1 MDRLYRSRT
10 DRMFAGVAAG
20 VAERL
25 EADPALVRIA
35 WAVLVFVTGGF
46 ALLVYIIMAFVVP
59 EGPPPGVTWAAGR
72 ASAGTDAAPPSA
84 DAPTGEAPTGEAP
97 TGSPGAWSPAPGR
110 PVGRG
115 GTAIVFGLILVLVGS
130 ALLLDRLLPSIDMG
144 DVWPV
149 IIIVLGAAILVG
161 SVRRGN

>member
-1 MDRLYRSRT
+1 
-10 DRMFAGVAAG
+10 MFAGVAAG

-72 ASAGTDAAPPSA
+72 APAGTDAAPPSGDVPA
-84 DAPTGEAPTGEAP
+84 GEAS

-130 ALLLDRLLPSIDMG
+130 ALLLDRLVPSIDMG
-144 DVWPV
+144 DIWPV

-161 SVRRGN
+161 SVRRG

>member
-10 DRMFAGVAAG
+10 DRMFAGVAGG

-59 EGPPPGVTWAAGR
+59 EGPPPGYAAAVRQAGLDP
-72 ASAGTDAAPPSA
+72 AGGEAADGSAFPGPAAPPGPA
-84 DAPTGEAPTGEAP
+84 
-97 TGSPGAWSPAPGR
+97 AWTPAPQR
-110 PVGRG
+110 PVSRG
-115 GTAIVFGLILVLVGS
+115 GTTIVFGLILVLVGS
-130 ALLLDRLLPSIDMG
+130 ALLLDRLVPSIDMG

-149 IIIVLGAAILVG
+149 VIIVLGAAILVG
-161 SVRRGN
+161 SVRRGD

>member
-10 DRMFAGVAAG
+10 DRMFAGVAGG

-59 EGPPPGVTWAAGR
+59 EGPPPGYAAP
-72 ASAGTDAAPPSA
+72 ASAAA
-84 DAPTGEAPTGEAP
+84 D
-97 TGSPGAWSPAPGR
+97 GSPSGPAAWSPSPAR

-115 GTAIVFGLILVLVGS
+115 GTTIVFGLILVLVGS
-130 ALLLDRLLPSIDMG
+130 ALLLDRLVPSIDMG
-144 DVWPV
+144 DVWPIV
-149 IIIVLGAAILVG
+149 IIVLGAAILVG
-161 SVRRGN
+161 SVRRGD

>member
-59 EGPPPGVTWAAGR
+59 EGPPPGYVAATGQG
-72 ASAGTDAAPPSA
+72 AVGATPSDPSGSTAA
-84 DAPTGEAPTGEAP
+84 D
-97 TGSPGAWSPAPGR
+97 GSPSGPAAWTPPPAR

-115 GTAIVFGLILVLVGS
+115 GTTIVFGLILVLVGS
-130 ALLLDRLLPSIDMG
+130 ALLLDRLVPSIDMG
-144 DVWPV
+144 DVWPIV
-149 IIIVLGAAILVG
+149 IIVLGAAILVG
-161 SVRRGN
+161 SVRRGD